1 MCVPSSKNETSV
13 PSSKNET
20 RSANIPIQPAPAA
33 KLHAPPGPVGFLGRI
48 LRDEQA
54 AEKAANKATERSA
67 KKTTAVIKAVIDK
80 LWELGYGL
88 SENEADDDTQF
99 PMDDV

>member
-1 MCVPSSKNETSV
+1 MCVPGSKNETSV

-20 RSANIPIQPAPAA
+20 RSANIPIQKAPAA
-33 KLHAPPGPVGFLGRI
+33 KLHAPPGPVGFLGQR

-54 AEKAANKATERSA
+54 AKKAAERSA

>member
-1 MCVPSSKNETSV
+1 MEVLSDVYCEHQEQSH
-13 PSSKNET
+13 
-20 RSANIPIQPAPAA
+20 A
-33 KLHAPPGPVGFLGRI
+33 KQ
-48 LRDEQA
+48 QA
-54 AEKAANKATERSA
+54 AEKAANKAAERSA

-99 PMDDV
+99 PMDGV